1 MENSEDKNVPMDGL
15 SYYMEQNW
23 DAIRSNK
30 ELNLPDQR
38 KLVAEFR
45 CNEVKDCAIEELTP
59 LVQQLE
65 KDSNVEY
72 MEDFKT
78 RADVII
84 SKAKES
90 YAAETH

>member
-1 MENSEDKNVPMDGL
+1 MDGL

-45 CNEVKDCAIEELTP
+45 CNEVKDFAIE
-59 LVQQLE
+59 
-65 KDSNVEY
+65 
-72 MEDFKT
+72 
-78 RADVII
+78 
-84 SKAKES
+84 
-90 YAAETH
+90 